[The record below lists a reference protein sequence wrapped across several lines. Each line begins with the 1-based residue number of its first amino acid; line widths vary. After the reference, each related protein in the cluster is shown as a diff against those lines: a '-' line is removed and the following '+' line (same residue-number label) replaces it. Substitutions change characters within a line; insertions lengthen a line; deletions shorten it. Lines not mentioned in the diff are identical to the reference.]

1 MLDQLHVNDIYRNLL
16 HGRWVESAAGRTITI
31 ESPVDGSPVGSI
43 QAMSPE
49 EVDRAIADTK
59 VALENWAL
67 RPMAERA
74 DILYRAADL
83 LEEHTDQIARI
94 MAMEIGKTLKASA
107 NEVIRSAEFIRF
119 TADAGQNI
127 EGETVSGDKF
137 PGGSTNKLSIVTHS
151 PLGTVLAISPFNYPV
166 NLTVSKVAPAL
177 IGGNTCIMK
186 PPTQGAISALY
197 VAEVFRLA
205 GLPDGVLNTVTG
217 KSSEIGDYL
226 TTHPGINFINF
237 TGSTATGR
245 HISKLS
251 EMVPMI
257 LELGGKDPAIVLEDV
272 DVVKTAQLIVAGA
285 FSYSGQRCTAVKRV
299 LVLPGIAEALVREL
313 TRQVEALKTGDPM
326 DDEVTITPLIDLR
339 AADYVQELIDD
350 ALAKG
355 AVLLTGNR
363 RVGNLLYPTLLDHVT
378 TDMRVAWEEPFGPVL
393 PILRVASVAEAIR
406 LANESQYGLQA
417 SVFTNHIDQAFTIA
431 NRLEVGTVQINN
443 KPERGPDHFP
453 FLGVKD
459 SGMGTQ
465 GIRYAIE
472 AMTRPK
478 AIVVTIHPE
487 AVNPTADTPVTEG
500 RGEATVTGQ

>member
-1 MLDQLHVNDIYRNLL
+1 MLDQLHENDVYRNLL
-16 HGRWVESAAGRTITI
+16 HGRWVESETGRTIEI
-31 ESPVDGSPVGSI
+31 KSPVDGSLVGFV
-43 QAMSPE
+43 QAMSPD
-49 EVDRAIADTK
+49 EVDHAIADTK
-59 VALENWAL
+59 TALADWAL
-67 RPMAERA
+67 RPMSERA
-74 DILYRAADL
+74 DILYDAADI
-83 LEEHTDQIARI
+83 LEEHTDQIAMI
-94 MAMEIGKTLKASA
+94 MAMEIGKTFKASK

-127 EGETVSGDKF
+127 EGETISGDKF
-137 PGGSTNKLSIVTHS
+137 PGGSTNKLSIVTRF

-186 PPTQGAISALY
+186 PPTQGSISALY
-197 VAEVFRLA
+197 LAEVFRMA

-226 TTHPGINFINF
+226 TTHEGINFINF

-245 HISKLS
+245 HIAKVS

-257 LELGGKDPAIVLEDV
+257 LELGGKDPAIVLEDA
-272 DVVKTAQLIVAGA
+272 DLDKTAQLITAGA

-299 LVLPGIAEALVREL
+299 LVLDSVADEL
-313 TRQVEALKTGDPM
+313 AGKLKSRVEGLKTGDPM
-326 DDEVTITPLIDLR
+326 DDAVTITPLINMG

-350 ALAKG
+350 ALEKG

-363 RVGNLLYPTLLDHVT
+363 RAGNLLYPTLLDHVT
-378 TDMRVAWEEPFGPVL
+378 EDMRVAWEEPFGPVL
-393 PILRVASVAEAIR
+393 PILRVSTVDEAVE
-406 LANESQYGLQA
+406 LANESDYGLQA
-417 SVFTNHIDQAFTIA
+417 SVFTNHIDRAFTIA
-431 NRLEVGTVQINN
+431 NRLEVGTCQINN

-478 AIVVTIHPE
+478 AIVVTVHPE
-487 AVNPTADTPVTEG
+487 LVNPVVDTPVTEG
-500 RGEATVTGQ
+500 RAESTVTGE